1 MSDSTPKFVH
11 LSESDARD
19 VLFAEMLEK
28 RAGGDGRWSAGTRD
42 AATRDAK
49 RLAGEGIIKLPPTMS
64 TG

>member
-49 RLAGEGIIKLPPTMS
+49 RLAARGYAQETFSP
-64 TG
+64 